1 MTLMMSKI
9 VPEVIVE
16 GGVRLLRWRGTP
28 FPGRVLVFL
37 HGLGDGADVWRPV
50 MRTWPDG
57 PVTAVAID
65 FPGHGGTDF
74 QDPKNYSVP
83 SFARWLA
90 NVLAHNGIRN
100 PVLVGHSMG
109 ARVALEA
116 AQSGLVDPAHVVIV
130 DVSPDPNDVGDQD
143 IDAVIKAHLSML
155 AAGAPSLDSFRQKIA
170 VRMQLA
176 DKEILAE
183 VVPALV
189 AAAGKAD
196 APGARLRLDPAIERL
211 LSAPR
216 DVDGW
221 TALAALDCPATIIRG
236 EFSSALSAD
245 TAKRI
250 LQALRQPVGCITVP
264 KAGHAIPF
272 EQPAAL
278 SNAIAQSLR
287 GAV

>member
-1 MTLMMSKI
+1 MTLIMSKI
-9 VPEVIVE
+9 APEVLVE

-28 FPGRVLVFL
+28 VPGRVLVYL

-57 PVTAVAID
+57 PISAIAID
-65 FPGHGGTDF
+65 FPGHGGTEF

-83 SFARWLA
+83 NFARWLA

-116 AQSGLVDPAHVVIV
+116 AQTGLIDPAHMVVV
-130 DVSPDPNDVGDQD
+130 DVSPDPKDVGDHN
-143 IDAVIKAHLSML
+143 IDTVIKAHLTML
-155 AAGAPSLDSFRQKIA
+155 ATGAPSLDSLRQKIA
-170 VRMQLA
+170 ARMQLA

-189 AAAGKAD
+189 AAAGETG
-196 APGARLRLDPAIERL
+196 APWARLRLDPAIDRL
-211 LSAPR
+211 LDAPR
-216 DVDGW
+216 EVDGW
-221 TALAALDCPATIIRG
+221 TALAALGCPATIIRG
-236 EFSSALSAD
+236 EFSSALNAD
-245 TAKRI
+245 TAKRM
-250 LQALRQPVGCITVP
+250 LQALRQPAGCITVP

-278 SNAIAQSLR
+278 SKAIAQSLR